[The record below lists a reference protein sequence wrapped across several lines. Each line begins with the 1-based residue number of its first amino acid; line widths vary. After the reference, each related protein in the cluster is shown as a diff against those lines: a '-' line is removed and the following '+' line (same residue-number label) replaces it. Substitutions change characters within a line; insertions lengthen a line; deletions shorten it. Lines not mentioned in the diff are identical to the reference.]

1 MTKLFDLP
9 GSGVT
14 QSAGYEEDGKIITTE
29 NIDPA
34 ALKTIMD
41 SNRQRENPLKQK
53 KNDMGVVGARIPI
66 TVYHNFREQWRA
78 GPRLWGEPWHV
89 FLKKQLN
96 SAECKDMRFM
106 NL

>member
-1 MTKLFDLP
+1 MSKLFELESN
-9 GSGVT
+9 GIT

-29 NIDPA
+29 NINPA
-34 ALKTIMD
+34 VLKTIVD
-41 SNRQRENPLKQK
+41 SNKLQENPLKQK

-78 GPRLWGEPWHV
+78 GPRLWGVPWHV

-96 SAECKDMRFM
+96 TAECKEMRFL